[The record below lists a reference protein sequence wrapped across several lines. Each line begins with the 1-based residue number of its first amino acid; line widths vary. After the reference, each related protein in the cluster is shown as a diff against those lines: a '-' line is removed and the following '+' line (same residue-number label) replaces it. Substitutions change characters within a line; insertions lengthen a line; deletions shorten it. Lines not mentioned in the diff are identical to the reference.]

1 MQPKP
6 RNFLATTVDQLS
18 VAQMRDAVSHGRSGS
33 AMQSFA
39 SVLKPAEVAAVV
51 SFVRQE
57 FMLAKAT
64 NTRYH
69 TPENGWPNHKQY
81 AGAFPFARGDIALDT
96 PAEALTPVQ
105 RAGRRLFMSTCVSC
119 HDNARAVVAG
129 AVWESYALSYPR
141 NGFVPGD
148 SQQVDTVSGASP
160 YHLHDQAPKLVAL
173 SAQELRGQTLFLE
186 NCAFCHA
193 ADGSGR
199 NWIGSFLQPHP
210 RDLTEPAFMRTMT
223 AQRLAG
229 VIREGLPG
237 TSMPAWRSVLSQS
250 QIQALVAYI
259 GRAFHPLAPAV
270 PAPKQAQ
277 ALATRANG
285 SASP

>member
-1 MQPKP
+1 V
-6 RNFLATTVDQLS
+6 T
-18 VAQMRDAVSHGRSGS
+18 
-33 AMQSFA
+33 
-39 SVLKPAEVAAVV
+39 
-51 SFVRQE
+51 
-57 FMLAKAT
+57 
-64 NTRYH
+64 
-69 TPENGWPNHKQY
+69 
-81 AGAFPFARGDIALDT
+81 
-96 PAEALTPVQ
+96 
-105 RAGRRLFMSTCVSC
+105 C

-129 AVWESYALSYPR
+129 AVWESHALSYPR

-160 YHLHDQAPKLVAL
+160 YHLHDQAPQLVAL
-173 SAQELRGQTLFLE
+173 SAQELRGQTLFQE